1 MKWKFSEATIPNAH
15 VTSYKPKVYWKD
27 DGFEDV
33 IYTLPPSRGGIGLV
47 ISEISEPNPKGPA
60 PMAKTTTPP
69 SDQWTVTDVDSDF
82 IDALQVYGT
91 MSFIYLE
98 Q

>member
-1 MKWKFSEATIPNAH
+1 MGKTEMEMFKNSKVKLMSETTEGLMS
-15 VTSYKPKVYWKD
+15 TSSERIGYASVS
-27 DGFEDV
+27 FAER
-33 IYTLPPSRGGIGLV
+33 RGGIGLV

-82 IDALQVYGT
+82 IDALQA
-91 MSFIYLE
+91 
-98 Q
+98 